1 MSQKS
6 LFEWLGS
13 GLAAL
18 GAAAKFYGVL
28 PRLLTA
34 WLYLQLDVV
43 AAKRGLLSETAD
55 LDEQQLQALLEASLL
70 LLSCEPCVAFK
81 LFPVDFSRQETE
93 KKIADHQM
101 KGDLHAI
108 VCSLFA
114 DTSWTAAA
122 ISV

>member
-1 MSQKS
+1 MA
-6 LFEWLGS
+6 LP
-13 GLAAL
+13 AA
-18 GAAAKFYGVL
+18 
-28 PRLLTA
+28 
-34 WLYLQLDVV
+34 DVV
-43 AAKRGLLSETAD
+43 AAKRGLLSETVD

-108 VCSLFA
+108 VCSLFV

>member
-1 MSQKS
+1 MAGKWPSRTWS
-6 LFEWLGS
+6 CSEVLR
-13 GLAAL
+13 
-18 GAAAKFYGVL
+18 GAAQVVDSMAL
-28 PRLLTA
+28 PA
-34 WLYLQLDVV
+34 ADVV

-70 LLSCEPCVAFK
+70 LWSCEPCVAFK
-81 LFPVDFSRQETE
+81 QFPVDFSRQETE
-93 KKIADHQM
+93 KKISDHQM

-108 VCSLFA
+108 VCSLFV

>member
-1 MSQKS
+1 MAGKWPSRTWS
-6 LFEWLGS
+6 CSEVLR
-13 GLAAL
+13 
-18 GAAAKFYGVL
+18 GAAQVVDSMAL
-28 PRLLTA
+28 PA
-34 WLYLQLDVV
+34 ADVV

-81 LFPVDFSRQETE
+81 LFPVDFSQQETE